1 MEMNTQLKSHLNT
14 YLALVFLT
22 LCSLLLAESGWFIA
36 SLSRQMTEVIILMVV
51 GMKIFL
57 VAFNFMEL
65 RFSPKW
71 LLSLMGTWII
81 TIVAL
86 LSGFVVFFSELN
98 S

>member
-71 LLSLMGTWII
+71 LVGLMAAWIFI
-81 TIVAL
+81 IVSL
-86 LSGFVVFFSELN
+86 LSGFIIFFSLLN